1 MQPGLRIVLATIL
14 LLLILSIGHIH
25 AAFAHEAFI
34 MTDRIGRNQGIGD
47 RHQRTDCRLQTEFS
61 GMFCN
66 LPERSHPA
74 THLQHPVAAQPRS
87 DTPTPPGLV
96 TRTPR
101 PSSTPTGT
109 PTPTAIPTA
118 TATATPPRRSRPLP
132 LRQRFRAQPDDIVT
146 EINPGIFH
154 IRRVTSDPLRIN
166 VLLFDITSPQ
176 FDVRT
181 GLGDNWLSGRTR
193 PSYMARQNG
202 AIAAVNG
209 DLFSHDGIP
218 QGLTMIDS
226 QVAMAPKHRATFAW
240 SRDRKPFIGYFTEN
254 WSWDAHVIAPNG
266 AQHSLLQLNWPC
278 PENAICLYNH
288 FARSA
293 PARVGDVKVLVNPVG
308 RVRRIVQ
315 EQPLRIAKGMWV
327 LQGTGTSARWL
338 LENMELDD
346 RVQINLQTDPPLSD
360 YTQAISG
367 GPLIVRDGKFVQ
379 DCFCTLRDCSAT
391 DEEDLLCEDF
401 DLAWKESHYLWV
413 QMPRT
418 GIGFDAQQQT
428 LIVAVV
434 DGYQLGYS
442 RGMRQEE
449 FADLFIEFG
458 ATTAMELDGGGS
470 VTMVLEDQIVNRPSD
485 DTGERFVANAL
496 LFLWR
501 EHPSSLEFVPMHPAP
516 GTGLRPR

>member
-1 MQPGLRIVLATIL
+1 MQPGLRIILATIL
-14 LLLILSIGHIH
+14 LLFILPGGHIH
-25 AAFAHEAFI
+25 SIPAHEAFI
-34 MTDRIGRNQGIGD
+34 RTERIGRNHEIGAHAQE
-47 RHQRTDCRLQTEFS
+47 RDCRLQIA
-61 GMFCN
+61 GYALFCN
-66 LPERSHPA
+66 LPERSPVG
-74 THLQHPVAAQPRS
+74 TQPQRLVAAQSPFE
-87 DTPTPPGLV
+87 TPTPMALV

-101 PSSTPTGT
+101 PSPTPTSS
-109 PTPTAIPTA
+109 PTPTAMPTPTA
-118 TATATPPRRSRPLP
+118 TARPPRRSRPLP

-146 EINPGIFH
+146 EITPGIFH
-154 IRRVTSDPLRIN
+154 IRRVTNDPLRIN
-166 VLLFDITSPQ
+166 VLLFDITSPK
-176 FDVRT
+176 FDIRT

-218 QGLTMIDS
+218 QGLTIVDS
-226 QVAMAPKHRATFAW
+226 QVAIAPKYRATFAW

-254 WSWDAHVIAPNG
+254 WSWDAHVIAANSE
-266 AQHSLLQLNWPC
+266 QHPLLQLNWPC
-278 PENAICLYNH
+278 PQNAICLYNH

-293 PARVGDVKVLVNPVG
+293 PARTGDVKVLVNPVG

-315 EQPLRIAKGMWV
+315 EQPLRIGKGMWV
-327 LQGTGTSARWL
+327 LQGTGTGAQWL
-338 LENMELDD
+338 LDNVAFDD
-346 RVQINLQTDPPLSD
+346 RLQINLQTNPPLSD

-401 DLAWKESHYLWV
+401 DLDWKQSHYLWM

-434 DGYQLGYS
+434 DGYQRGYS

-449 FADLFIEFG
+449 FADLLMEFG

-470 VTMVLEDQIVNRPSD
+470 VTMVLEDQVVNRPSD

-496 LFLWR
+496 LFFWR
-501 EHPSSLEFVPMHPAP
+501 EHASSPEFVPPHPKP
-516 GTGLRPR
+516 DMGLRPR